1 MKNDTWNLALKV
13 MVNISGWIAF
23 PVIVGLFLGQ
33 WLDNKFGTAP
43 WLLLGTLTFSFVVS
57 MFGMVATSVKEFTA
71 IEREAIEK
79 KTGVVQ
85 EEKTKK

>member
-1 MKNDTWNLALKV
+1 MA
-13 MVNISGWIAF
+13 NISGWIAF

-43 WLLLGTLTFSFVVS
+43 WLLLATLAFSFVVS

>member
-13 MVNISGWIAF
+13 MANISGWIAF

-43 WLLLGTLTFSFVVS
+43 WLLLGTLAFSFVVS
-57 MFGMVATSVKEFTA
+57 MFGMVTTSVKEFTA

-79 KTGVVQ
+79 KTGVVH